1 MAVPETADE
10 RLNAWRRALGAM
22 ESCEARAQAF
32 ENAAHDIGSYI
43 ARGLEKPVAA
53 DWLHDLATAQGL
65 FEIYNEDDIQAVIA
79 EAIEA
84 GDALDRVPDIKPN
97 WSDVSDSGEPVHKP
111 NGKHTEIAAL
121 SFVDLALE
129 LVPRQWLVVE
139 RIPMCNVTLLGGEGA
154 IGKSLL
160 LMQLSGAT
168 VLGKDW
174 IGTMPEMGPVLYV
187 SCEEDDDEVR
197 RRMESVAQHFA
208 SSRQEM
214 VDRGLQFL
222 SFAGKDAI
230 LAQPDRNGIMRPTP
244 LFHQLQGAAL
254 KLRPK
259 LICIDTVAD
268 TFGGKENDRAQT
280 RQFVTQL
287 RGLAIDTGA
296 AVVIAAHPSLTGIA
310 TDSGLS
316 GSTGW
321 HNSVRARMYFKPAP
335 GDDTALRVLE
345 VKKNNYGPVNENI
358 LLRWRDGVYVI
369 EPSKSTLEQM
379 AIEAEHDHLFLKLL
393 RRFTDQGRNVS
404 DKKSPTHAPSLFAD
418 EPEARS
424 TKVRSKHLAE
434 AMARLFAANRIRVV
448 TAGSPSRMR
457 SHIIEI
463 SNMPSNTPSD

>member
-1 MAVPETADE
+1 MVTETAGE

-22 ESCEARAQAF
+22 KSCEARAQAF

-65 FEIYNEDDIQAVIA
+65 FEVYNEDDIQAVIA

-84 GDALDRVPDIKPN
+84 GDELERVPDIKPD
-97 WSDVSDSGEPVHKP
+97 WRDVSDSGEPITKP
-111 NGKHTEIAAL
+111 NGKHAEAL
-121 SFVDLALE
+121 RFVDLALE
-129 LVPRQWLVVE
+129 LVPRQWLVAE

-160 LMQLSGAT
+160 LMQLSGAA
-168 VLGKDW
+168 VLGKNW
-174 IGTMPEMGPVLYV
+174 IGTLPEMGPTLYV

-197 RRMESVAQHFA
+197 RRMEDVAKHLD

-214 VDRGLQFL
+214 VNHGLRFL

-230 LAQPDRNGIMRPTP
+230 LAQPDRNGIIRPTS
-244 LFHQLQGAAL
+244 LLEQLRRDAL
-254 KLRPK
+254 ALRPK

-268 TFGGKENDRAQT
+268 VFGGKEMDRAQT
-280 RQFVTQL
+280 RQFITLL
-287 RGLAIDTGA
+287 RGLAIVVDA
-296 AVVIAAHPSLTGIA
+296 AVIIAAHPSLTGIA

-358 LLRWRDGVYVI
+358 LLRWRDGVYVV
-369 EPSKSTLEQM
+369 EPGEGTLERL
-379 AIEAEHDHLFLKLL
+379 AVEAQVDFLFLKLL
-393 RRFTDQGRNVS
+393 GRFTEQNRNVS
-404 DKKSPTHAPSLFAD
+404 DNRGPTYAPAKFS
-418 EPEARS
+418 ETPEA
-424 TKVRSKHLAE
+424 KVAKITSRMFLN
-434 AMARLFAANRIRVV
+434 AMERLFVANKIKAVFE
-448 TAGSPSRMR
+448 GSPSRKR
-457 SHIIEI
+457 SRLIEI
-463 SNMPSNTPSD
+463 

>member
-1 MAVPETADE
+1 MSETAGE

-65 FEIYNEDDIQAVIA
+65 FEVYNEDDIQALIA
-79 EAIEA
+79 DAIEA
-84 GDALDRVPDIKPN
+84 GDALDRVPDIKPD
-97 WSDVSDSGEPVHKP
+97 WRDVSDSGEPVHKP
-111 NGKHTEIAAL
+111 NGKHAEIAAL
-121 SFVDLALE
+121 NFVDLALE
-129 LVPRQWLVVE
+129 LVPRQWLVAE

-160 LMQLSGAT
+160 LMQLSGAA

-174 IGTMPEMGPVLYV
+174 IGTMPEMGPTLYV

-214 VDRGLQFL
+214 VDHGLQFL

-244 LFHQLQGAAL
+244 LFHQLQSAAL
-254 KLRPK
+254 KLCPK

-287 RGLAIDTGA
+287 RGLAIDAGA

-358 LLRWRDGVYVI
+358 LLRWRDGVYVT
-369 EPSKSTLEQM
+369 EPSRGTLEQM

-418 EPEARS
+418 EPEAKS
-424 TKVRSKHLAE
+424 AKIRSKHLAE
-434 AMARLFAANRIRVV
+434 AMARLFAANRLQVV
-448 TAGSPSRMR
+448 TVGSPSRMR

-463 SNMPSNTPSD
+463 SNTASNTPSN